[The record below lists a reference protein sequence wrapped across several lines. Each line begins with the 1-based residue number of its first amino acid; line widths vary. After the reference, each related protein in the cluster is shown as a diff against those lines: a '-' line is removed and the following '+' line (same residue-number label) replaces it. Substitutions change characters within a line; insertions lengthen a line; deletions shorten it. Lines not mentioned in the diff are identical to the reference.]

1 MWLPRPLYE
10 AIPYVYSGVGAAL
23 IAAALLIADGPR
35 GLLLAG
41 GVVALTAGLMLWM
54 RRRDYR
60 SSHREYDS
68 RSLDD

>member
-10 AIPYVYSGVGAAL
+10 AIPYLYSGGGAVL
-23 IAAALLIADGPR
+23 VAAALLIEDGPR
-35 GLLLAG
+35 GLMLVA

-60 SSHREYDS
+60 SSHRQYDS